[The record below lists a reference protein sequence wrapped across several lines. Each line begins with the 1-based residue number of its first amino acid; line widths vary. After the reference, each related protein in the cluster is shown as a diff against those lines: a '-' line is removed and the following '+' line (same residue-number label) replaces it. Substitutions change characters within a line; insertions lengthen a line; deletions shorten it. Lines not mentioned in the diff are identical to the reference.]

1 VASKKNQPKPTPR
14 PDDERLAVEP
24 SVRVF
29 TRWSPQVIQSAEIAA
44 DGGDLTQ
51 AARVVSWLLTDDRIR
66 GCLNA
71 RIQALLGLV
80 PGFEKSGDRRRAG
93 TAIKALEAGEDF
105 WASYPESEL
114 WLMLAWGLM
123 LGVAPMRHQP
133 RFDDDHGGRLL
144 PCPEF
149 WHPAAGLRQD
159 RQTGEWKIRV
169 ARAGNDYGAE
179 ETIVPGNG
187 TWVLHTPY
195 GKHRPQDLGLWRQ
208 LCWWKLL
215 KDYGRSDW
223 ARNMEKGSLL
233 VLTQSVVQQNAPGQL
248 ANTQAQRDNSA
259 ANLYQRG
266 KDAVAA
272 LPTGADL
279 KLVETSG
286 KAQELYSSGV
296 EMANDAFAVAI
307 RGGNLTTSVEGG
319 SKAAAEVQERTGDF
333 VNLRWDA
340 ESLSTTL
347 HDQTLVWWA
356 AWNFGDR
363 RLAPWPDYP
372 VAPQR
377 NLKNYAEVITAF
389 VDATERLEDRGFE
402 LDRQKALDEFELS
415 EFVAPGKKP
424 VIVVAPKVAPENDN
438 SPAEPTGPATPE
450 QT

>member
-1 VASKKNQPKPTPR
+1 
-14 PDDERLAVEP
+14 
-24 SVRVF
+24 
-29 TRWSPQVIQSAEIAA
+29 
-44 DGGDLTQ
+44 
-51 AARVVSWLLTDDRIR
+51 
-66 GCLNA
+66 
-71 RIQALLGLV
+71 
-80 PGFEKSGDRRRAG
+80 
-93 TAIKALEAGEDF
+93 
-105 WASYPESEL
+105 
-114 WLMLAWGLM
+114 
-123 LGVAPMRHQP
+123 
-133 RFDDDHGGRLL
+133 
-144 PCPEF
+144 
-149 WHPAAGLRQD
+149 
-159 RQTGEWKIRV
+159 
-169 ARAGNDYGAE
+169 
-179 ETIVPGNG
+179 
-187 TWVLHTPY
+187 
-195 GKHRPQDLGLWRQ
+195 
-208 LCWWKLL
+208 
-215 KDYGRSDW
+215 
-223 ARNMEKGSLL
+223 MEKGSLL